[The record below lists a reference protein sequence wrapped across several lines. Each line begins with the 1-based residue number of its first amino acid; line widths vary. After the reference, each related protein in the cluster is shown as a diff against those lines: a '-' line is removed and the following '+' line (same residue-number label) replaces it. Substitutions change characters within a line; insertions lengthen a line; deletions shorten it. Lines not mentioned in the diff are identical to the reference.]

1 MPNLIMQ
8 NVVLQLLIMQNAA
21 LKIILMSQNGAL
33 EFFLM
38 SQNVA
43 GDCPHVAL
51 ENFNVAKCGIKNF
64 L

>member
-1 MPNLIMQ
+1 MSQ
-8 NVVLQLLIMQNAA
+8 NVA
-21 LKIILMSQNGAL
+21 LKFLMSQNG
-33 EFFLM
+33 
-38 SQNVA
+38 A

>member
-1 MPNLIMQ
+1 MSR
-8 NVVLQLLIMQNAA
+8 NVA
-21 LKIILMSQNGAL
+21 LKNNFNVSKRSIRI
-33 EFFLM
+33 FLM

-51 ENFNVAKCGIKNF
+51 ENFNVAKYGIKNF

>member
-21 LKIILMSQNGAL
+21 LKIILMSQNGA
-33 EFFLM
+33 
-38 SQNVA
+38 

-51 ENFNVAKCGIKNF
+51 ENFNVAKYGIKNF